1 MDMGNAKSGS
11 KPLLGEIL
19 VNTGMISSQHLLA
32 ALDEQARTGDLLGEI
47 LVRRGKIG
55 PMSLTWALTHQ
66 KVS

>member
-1 MDMGNAKSGS
+1 MGNAKSAS

-19 VNTGMISSQHLLA
+19 VSTGMISSQVLLA

-47 LVRRGKIG
+47 LVRRGRLG
-55 PMSLTWALTHQ
+55 PMSLGWALTRQ